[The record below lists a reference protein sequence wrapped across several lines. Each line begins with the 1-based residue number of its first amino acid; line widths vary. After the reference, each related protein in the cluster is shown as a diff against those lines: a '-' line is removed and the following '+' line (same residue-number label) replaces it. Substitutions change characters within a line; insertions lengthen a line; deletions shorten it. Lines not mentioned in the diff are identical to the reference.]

1 MITGIV
7 VRNDNLNDDAI
18 KVNKILRYACSKR
31 NIGFTYNENI
41 NRIYNCN
48 RIKFHLNK
56 RGTNLLIENI
66 LFSSSDDI
74 SDWHEVQ

>member
-7 VRNDNLNDDAI
+7 VRNDNLNDNAI

-48 RIKFHLNK
+48 RI
-56 RGTNLLIENI
+56 
-66 LFSSSDDI
+66 
-74 SDWHEVQ
+74 